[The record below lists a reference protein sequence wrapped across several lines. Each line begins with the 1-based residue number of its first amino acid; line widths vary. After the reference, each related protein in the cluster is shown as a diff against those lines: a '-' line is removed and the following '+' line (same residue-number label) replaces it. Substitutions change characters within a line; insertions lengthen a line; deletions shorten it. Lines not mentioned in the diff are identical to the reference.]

1 MVTIFSD
8 KVSEDITA
16 IFVAP
21 LIAGVYENGIDKPI
35 GDGSIA
41 VNAK

>member
-8 KVSEDITA
+8 NVSEDIA
-16 IFVAP
+16 VAFVMP
-21 LIAGVYENGIDKPI
+21 LIAGVYENVKDKSI
-35 GDGSIA
+35 GNYSIV